1 MSELSFS
8 YPSWYILLCILLGL
22 LYAVGLYY
30 NDRTFR
36 EQSNQLNWLLGSLR
50 FLLATFLS
58 ILLLSPFLKSFTSN
72 TQKPIVIL
80 AQDASESIPAAASEE
95 KLEAFT
101 TEFSNLADELEKEYE
116 IQRLAF
122 GERVRDTFDFSYQD
136 KISNTSDVFNYIN
149 DLYSNENL
157 GAVILATD
165 GIYNEGSNPLYLN
178 TNISAPVF
186 AVAQGDTSIKK
197 DVYIKRTFLNR
208 IAYLNDQFVV
218 QVDIA
223 ASNSKGANTALS
235 VFKVSGSGAQRLQ
248 QRTINIDSDDFF
260 KTEELILDADK
271 AGVQRYRLALT
282 SVPNEATT
290 ANNSKDIF
298 IDILDAR
305 QKILLLANAPHP
317 DLTAL
322 KQSIMENKNYQ
333 VEVAFADEFT
343 GGLRQYDFV
352 MLHQLP
358 SATQDISAVLN
369 TLKTEKIPHF
379 FIVGGQTDLSRFN
392 VAQELVT
399 IRGDG
404 RNFDDVVGKIN
415 PLFSLFTIEEE
426 LSREL
431 LNFSPLSAPFGDYQV
446 NEGAEVLMFQRIGK
460 IDLKDRPLLLFGE
473 ENGAKTGVLTAEGI
487 WKWRLFDFLQNQN
500 HEIVNEILGKS
511 VQYVSVKEDKR
522 RFRVTP
528 EKNIFNENENI
539 LFDAELYNNSYELI
553 NEPDVN
559 MTIIDSDGKEYEY
572 VFDKTDRAYTLDANK
587 LPEGNYRFEAYVSVG
602 GEQLSYNGQFSIQPI
617 QLELFQT
624 TADHRL
630 LRLVSQKYGGQFL
643 APEQVSNIPQMLE
656 ELGTVKPIIYQTA
669 QTRSVINLRWIF
681 FLLLVLLSLEWGLR
695 RYFGGY

>member
-1 MSELSFS
+1 MNELSFP
-8 YPSWYILLCILLGL
+8 YPSWYIILCILLGL
-22 LYAVGLYY
+22 LYAAGLYY

-36 EQSNQLNWLLGSLR
+36 EQSDRLNWLLGSLR

-58 ILLLSPFLKSFTSN
+58 ILLLSPFLKSFTSQ
-72 TQKPIVIL
+72 TQRPVVLL
-80 AQDASESIPAAASEE
+80 AQDASESITATTSEE
-95 KLEAFT
+95 ELAEFERAFT
-101 TEFSNLADELEKEYE
+101 VLAEALKKDYDVQPLS
-116 IQRLAF
+116 F

-186 AVAQGDTSIKK
+186 TIAQGDTTIKR

-223 ASNSKGANTALS
+223 AANAAGANTVLS
-235 VFKVSGSGAQRLQ
+235 VFKIEGSGAQQLQ
-248 QRTINIDSDDFF
+248 QRTVSIGSDDFF
-260 KTEELILDADK
+260 KTEEVILDADK
-271 AGVQRYRLALT
+271 AGGQRYRLVL
-282 SVPNEATT
+282 SSIPNEATT
-290 ANNSKDIF
+290 ANNTRDIF
-298 IDILDAR
+298 IDVLDAR

-333 VEVAFADEFT
+333 VEVALAGNFR
-343 GGLRQYDFV
+343 GGLQQYDFV
-352 MLHQLP
+352 ILHQLP
-358 SATQDISAVLN
+358 SRTQSISAILN

-379 FIVGGQTDLSRFN
+379 FIVGGQTDLVRFN
-392 VAQELVT
+392 TAQGLIA

-404 RNFDDVVGKIN
+404 RNFDDVVGKVN
-415 PLFSLFTIEEE
+415 PLFSLFTIDEKI
-426 LSREL
+426 SREL
-431 LNFSPLSAPFGDYQV
+431 LNFSPLSAPFGEYQV
-446 NEGAEVLMFQRIGK
+446 DEGAEVFLYQRIGK
-460 IDLKDRPLLLFGE
+460 IDLNDRPLLLFGE
-473 ENGAKTGVLTAEGI
+473 ENGTKTGVLTAEGI

-500 HEIVNEILGKS
+500 HEIVNEILGKT

-522 RFRVTP
+522 RFRVNP

-559 MTIIDSDGKEYEY
+559 MTIIDSEGKEYEF

-587 LPEGNYRFEAYVSVG
+587 LPEGNYRFEANVNVG
-602 GEQLSYNGQFSIQPI
+602 GEPLSYNGQFSIQPI

-630 LRLVSQKYGGQFL
+630 LRLVSEKYGGQFL
-643 APEQVSNIPQMLE
+643 RPDQVSSVPQLLE
-656 ELGTVKPIIYQTA
+656 DLGTVKPIIYQTA

-681 FLLLVLLSLEWGLR
+681 FLLLLLLALEWGLR